1 MVIFLKKIDLKFL
14 KTLNRLLLNQELA
27 AEMLN
32 SNAVTKT
39 NVILETTIVLMLL
52 SVVLVAMLMVPTHVD
67 VLPDTLVMVLMP
79 PNTML

>member
-1 MVIFLKKIDLKFL
+1 
-14 KTLNRLLLNQELA
+14 
-27 AEMLN
+27 MLN

-39 NVILETTIVLMLL
+39 NVILVTTIVLILL

-79 PNTML
+79 LNTML